1 MSARNRELATLL
13 LAGLVASTAF
23 ASAWISGLA
32 TVDYG
37 WLPWAA
43 LLGGI
48 FLVAHLVARWT
59 VPDADPTLLPLVALI
74 SAIGLVFVYRIEP
87 EDGRRQLVWIAVGVA
102 AFALVLFWLRY
113 DYRVLERY
121 KYVFGISAIVLLMLP
136 SVPGLGQRVNGV
148 KLWVD
153 IGPLRFQPGEIAKI
167 FLVIFLAGY
176 LRDKREALARGRLK
190 DFGPLLAIWG
200 AAMLVLVQTSDL
212 GSALL
217 NFGIFLAMVYAAT
230 GRLSFVLAGLALF
243 AGGSAL
249 LYDSLSRVQQRVTVW
264 LQPWTDEKVH
274 CSINGLLE
282 YRQNCDSYQL
292 VKSLY
297 SIANGGYGGH
307 RDRPWDVRDGRR
319 DAADPVPP
327 DRLRLL
333 GDRAGAGPDRRGGG
347 AAPVPRARRARDARR
362 ARGPRRVLEAPRGR
376 AHVRLRPADVHHRR
390 RRPAHR
396 AADRHHA
403 AVRLVRRLERRLE
416 LRDAGA
422 APARLPPRRADGT
435 DVNRQLIRVGWT
447 AMALIVALI
456 VGTTY
461 WQTWARPGLASRQD
475 NEIQRVAEFQVRR
488 GLILAPGRV
497 LAKNRV
503 VKRNGRKLYFRRYPQ
518 GRLAVH
524 VVGYSTV
531 SRARAGLEKSMNG
544 VLTGTERNLGG
555 LVERQLDEARGKP
568 IVGDTVVTTLDLHGQ
583 QVALEQLGRTCGAVA
598 AIDPR
603 DGRLLVM
610 ASSPSYNPNLVE
622 NDFGAISKI
631 TAACRPAAPL
641 VNRASQGLYPP
652 GSTFKVVTASAALES
667 NRFTPESE
675 FDDPG
680 YCIAYGKRV
689 NNFDTSRPFGRL
701 SLATALKY
709 SVNSVFCNMGKALGA
724 KRILDQAKKFGFYE
738 RPPLETPDGER
749 YPSGLYDKGELWY
762 PKRNS
767 DVDAG
772 RMAFGQERMLVTPL
786 QMAMVAGAI
795 GNAGI
800 LMRPHV
806 VDRIVS
812 PRGTTVSKTE
822 PERMDRPVGPV
833 NARDIANM
841 MVSAVQGGTGTA
853 AQISGYRIG
862 GKTGTAETGVAGQ
875 NTTWFIAFAGLP
887 GERPQVA
894 IAVALERQSL
904 TGGATAAP
912 IARAVMEALLKP
924 AANP

>member
-1 MSARNRELATLL
+1 
-13 LAGLVASTAF
+13 
-23 ASAWISGLA
+23 
-32 TVDYG
+32 
-37 WLPWAA
+37 
-43 LLGGI
+43 
-48 FLVAHLVARWT
+48 
-59 VPDADPTLLPLVALI
+59 
-74 SAIGLVFVYRIEP
+74 
-87 EDGRRQLVWIAVGVA
+87 
-102 AFALVLFWLRY
+102 
-113 DYRVLERY
+113 
-121 KYVFGISAIVLLMLP
+121 
-136 SVPGLGQRVNGV
+136 
-148 KLWVD
+148 
-153 IGPLRFQPGEIAKI
+153 
-167 FLVIFLAGY
+167 
-176 LRDKREALARGRLK
+176 
-190 DFGPLLAIWG
+190 
-200 AAMLVLVQTSDL
+200 
-212 GSALL
+212 
-217 NFGIFLAMVYAAT
+217 
-230 GRLSFVLAGLALF
+230 
-243 AGGSAL
+243 
-249 LYDSLSRVQQRVTVW
+249 
-264 LQPWTDEKVH
+264 
-274 CSINGLLE
+274 
-282 YRQNCDSYQL
+282 
-292 VKSLY
+292 
-297 SIANGGYGGH
+297 
-307 RDRPWDVRDGRR
+307 
-319 DAADPVPP
+319 
-327 DRLRLL
+327 
-333 GDRAGAGPDRRGGG
+333 
-347 AAPVPRARRARDARR
+347 
-362 ARGPRRVLEAPRGR
+362 
-376 AHVRLRPADVHHRR
+376 
-390 RRPAHR
+390 
-396 AADRHHA
+396 
-403 AVRLVRRLERRLE
+403 
-416 LRDAGA
+416 
-422 APARLPPRRADGT
+422 
-435 DVNRQLIRVGWT
+435 VNRQLIRVGWT

-488 GLILAPGRV
+488 GLILAPERV
-497 LAKNRV
+497 LAKNRIV
-503 VKRNGRKLYFRRYPQ
+503 TRNGRKLYFRRYPQ
-518 GRLAVH
+518 GKLAAH

-531 SRARAGLEKSMNG
+531 SRARAGLEKSLNG

-631 TAACRPAAPL
+631 TADCRPAAPL
-641 VNRASQGLYPP
+641 VNRATQGLYPP

-762 PKRNS
+762 PKRNV

-806 VDRIVS
+806 VAKIVS

-822 PERMDRPVGPV
+822 PERMGRPVGPV

-912 IARAVMEALLKP
+912 IARAVMEALLQP

>member
-1 MSARNRELATLL
+1 
-13 LAGLVASTAF
+13 
-23 ASAWISGLA
+23 
-32 TVDYG
+32 
-37 WLPWAA
+37 
-43 LLGGI
+43 
-48 FLVAHLVARWT
+48 
-59 VPDADPTLLPLVALI
+59 
-74 SAIGLVFVYRIEP
+74 
-87 EDGRRQLVWIAVGVA
+87 
-102 AFALVLFWLRY
+102 
-113 DYRVLERY
+113 
-121 KYVFGISAIVLLMLP
+121 
-136 SVPGLGQRVNGV
+136 
-148 KLWVD
+148 
-153 IGPLRFQPGEIAKI
+153 
-167 FLVIFLAGY
+167 
-176 LRDKREALARGRLK
+176 
-190 DFGPLLAIWG
+190 
-200 AAMLVLVQTSDL
+200 
-212 GSALL
+212 
-217 NFGIFLAMVYAAT
+217 
-230 GRLSFVLAGLALF
+230 
-243 AGGSAL
+243 
-249 LYDSLSRVQQRVTVW
+249 
-264 LQPWTDEKVH
+264 
-274 CSINGLLE
+274 
-282 YRQNCDSYQL
+282 
-292 VKSLY
+292 
-297 SIANGGYGGH
+297 
-307 RDRPWDVRDGRR
+307 
-319 DAADPVPP
+319 
-327 DRLRLL
+327 
-333 GDRAGAGPDRRGGG
+333 
-347 AAPVPRARRARDARR
+347 
-362 ARGPRRVLEAPRGR
+362 
-376 AHVRLRPADVHHRR
+376 
-390 RRPAHR
+390 
-396 AADRHHA
+396 
-403 AVRLVRRLERRLE
+403 
-416 LRDAGA
+416 
-422 APARLPPRRADGT
+422 
-435 DVNRQLIRVGWT
+435 VNRQLTRVGWT
-447 AMALIVALI
+447 AMALIIALI

-497 LAKNRV
+497 LARNRV
-503 VKRNGRKLYFRRYPQ
+503 VTKNTRKLYFRRYPQ
-518 GRLAVH
+518 GKLAAH
-524 VVGYSTV
+524 VVGYSTA

-544 VLTGTERNLGG
+544 ILTGTERNLGG

-583 QVALEQLGRTCGAVA
+583 QVALQQLGRTCGAVA

-631 TAACRPAAPL
+631 TARCRPAAPL

-667 NRFTPESE
+667 NRFTPASE

-800 LMRPHV
+800 LMRPYV

-912 IARAVMEALLKP
+912 IARAVMEALLEP
-924 AANP
+924 RANP

>member
-1 MSARNRELATLL
+1 
-13 LAGLVASTAF
+13 
-23 ASAWISGLA
+23 
-32 TVDYG
+32 
-37 WLPWAA
+37 
-43 LLGGI
+43 
-48 FLVAHLVARWT
+48 
-59 VPDADPTLLPLVALI
+59 
-74 SAIGLVFVYRIEP
+74 
-87 EDGRRQLVWIAVGVA
+87 
-102 AFALVLFWLRY
+102 
-113 DYRVLERY
+113 
-121 KYVFGISAIVLLMLP
+121 
-136 SVPGLGQRVNGV
+136 
-148 KLWVD
+148 
-153 IGPLRFQPGEIAKI
+153 
-167 FLVIFLAGY
+167 
-176 LRDKREALARGRLK
+176 
-190 DFGPLLAIWG
+190 
-200 AAMLVLVQTSDL
+200 
-212 GSALL
+212 
-217 NFGIFLAMVYAAT
+217 
-230 GRLSFVLAGLALF
+230 
-243 AGGSAL
+243 
-249 LYDSLSRVQQRVTVW
+249 
-264 LQPWTDEKVH
+264 
-274 CSINGLLE
+274 
-282 YRQNCDSYQL
+282 
-292 VKSLY
+292 
-297 SIANGGYGGH
+297 
-307 RDRPWDVRDGRR
+307 
-319 DAADPVPP
+319 
-327 DRLRLL
+327 
-333 GDRAGAGPDRRGGG
+333 
-347 AAPVPRARRARDARR
+347 
-362 ARGPRRVLEAPRGR
+362 
-376 AHVRLRPADVHHRR
+376 
-390 RRPAHR
+390 
-396 AADRHHA
+396 
-403 AVRLVRRLERRLE
+403 
-416 LRDAGA
+416 
-422 APARLPPRRADGT
+422 
-435 DVNRQLIRVGWT
+435 
-447 AMALIVALI
+447 
-456 VGTTY
+456 
-461 WQTWARPGLASRQD
+461 
-475 NEIQRVAEFQVRR
+475 
-488 GLILAPGRV
+488 
-497 LAKNRV
+497 
-503 VKRNGRKLYFRRYPQ
+503 
-518 GRLAVH
+518 
-524 VVGYSTV
+524 
-531 SRARAGLEKSMNG
+531 MNG
-544 VLTGTERNLGG
+544 ILTGTERNLGG

-622 NDFGAISKI
+622 NDFGKISKI
-631 TAACRPAAPL
+631 TADCRPAAPL
-641 VNRASQGLYPP
+641 VNRATQGLYPP

-762 PKRNS
+762 PKRNA

-806 VDRIVS
+806 VEKIVS

-822 PERMDRPVGPV
+822 AERMGRPVGPV

-862 GKTGTAETGVAGQ
+862 GKTGTAETGVQGQ

>member
-1 MSARNRELATLL
+1 
-13 LAGLVASTAF
+13 
-23 ASAWISGLA
+23 
-32 TVDYG
+32 
-37 WLPWAA
+37 
-43 LLGGI
+43 
-48 FLVAHLVARWT
+48 
-59 VPDADPTLLPLVALI
+59 
-74 SAIGLVFVYRIEP
+74 
-87 EDGRRQLVWIAVGVA
+87 
-102 AFALVLFWLRY
+102 
-113 DYRVLERY
+113 
-121 KYVFGISAIVLLMLP
+121 
-136 SVPGLGQRVNGV
+136 
-148 KLWVD
+148 
-153 IGPLRFQPGEIAKI
+153 
-167 FLVIFLAGY
+167 
-176 LRDKREALARGRLK
+176 
-190 DFGPLLAIWG
+190 
-200 AAMLVLVQTSDL
+200 
-212 GSALL
+212 
-217 NFGIFLAMVYAAT
+217 
-230 GRLSFVLAGLALF
+230 
-243 AGGSAL
+243 
-249 LYDSLSRVQQRVTVW
+249 
-264 LQPWTDEKVH
+264 
-274 CSINGLLE
+274 
-282 YRQNCDSYQL
+282 
-292 VKSLY
+292 
-297 SIANGGYGGH
+297 
-307 RDRPWDVRDGRR
+307 
-319 DAADPVPP
+319 
-327 DRLRLL
+327 
-333 GDRAGAGPDRRGGG
+333 
-347 AAPVPRARRARDARR
+347 
-362 ARGPRRVLEAPRGR
+362 
-376 AHVRLRPADVHHRR
+376 
-390 RRPAHR
+390 
-396 AADRHHA
+396 
-403 AVRLVRRLERRLE
+403 
-416 LRDAGA
+416 
-422 APARLPPRRADGT
+422 
-435 DVNRQLIRVGWT
+435 VNRQLTRVGWT
-447 AMALIVALI
+447 AMALIIALI

-497 LAKNRV
+497 LARNRV
-503 VKRNGRKLYFRRYPQ
+503 VTKNTRKLYFRRYPQ
-518 GRLAVH
+518 GKLAAH
-524 VVGYSTV
+524 VVGYSTA

-622 NDFGAISKI
+622 NDFGKISKI
-631 TAACRPAAPL
+631 TADCRPAAPL
-641 VNRASQGLYPP
+641 VNRATQGLYPP

-912 IARAVMEALLKP
+912 IARAVMEALLEP
-924 AANP
+924 RANP